1 MAVNTKAHRFSMMNF
16 GEGDALLPY
25 PDSDI
30 DQGDRQ
36 HLLGL
41 FAEPLALLLREGMEA
56 IVSAVPVL
64 SGVASNVGTVLK
76 GVVRNPS

>member
-1 MAVNTKAHRFSMMNF
+1 MAVNSRSHRFSMLNF

-25 PDSDI
+25 PDGSI

-41 FAEPLALLLREGMEA
+41 FSAPLALPLREGMEG
-56 IVSAVPVL
+56 AVTAAPRMA
-64 SGVASNVGTVLK
+64 GVVTNEGTILE
-76 GVVRNPS
+76 GVVRNAA